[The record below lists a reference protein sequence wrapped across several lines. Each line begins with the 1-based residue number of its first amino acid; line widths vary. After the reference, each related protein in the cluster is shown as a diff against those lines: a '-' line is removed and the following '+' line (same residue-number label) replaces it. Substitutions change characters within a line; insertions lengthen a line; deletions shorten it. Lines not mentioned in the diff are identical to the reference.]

1 MMSESGEFTR
11 WAVIASGEGGGR
23 IASRFLE
30 RTDNPG
36 IEDRILLMNTNRAD
50 IRNNV
55 NRIASAVP
63 IDAEE
68 ITQKYTVDFGPKD
81 GAGNKFHWGEENI
94 RQERDRVFD
103 EIEAAEID
111 EADAFLYITTLG
123 GGTGCGS
130 VPYLV
135 NSLRETPPSTA
146 FENITHVT
154 LAAWP
159 FDYEGAQ
166 MHFNAIAGFAR
177 LLNWYDGAQTSDI
190 VLIADNSHLAEEVTE
205 NMSSIS
211 QTGGLGQKDA
221 VNSALMKVIDMMIAA
236 GRETFG
242 TTDVIDIMA
251 WPSQRNT
258 RHLTP
263 GLALDMETI
272 YDLEMPFDLAAE
284 NTFAP
289 IDPTTAEGVI
299 AVVRA
304 PRSEIGQRERF
315 TEPGVMKALDSWLEK
330 NGFDQDST
338 MKMNTL
344 TPTDEKTDTY
354 DVMLLFTGFDIEPL
368 LEKSMP
374 KFDALLEGSQEG
386 QFMSKF
392 DDPMK
397 DYSRQDFLQL
407 KQNIETYLND

>member
-1 MMSESGEFTR
+1 MSESGEFTR

-23 IASRFLE
+23 IASRFFE
-30 RTDNPG
+30 RADNPG
-36 IEDRILLMNTNRAD
+36 ISDRILLMNTNRAD

-55 NRIASAVP
+55 NRIENTMG

-68 ITQKYTVDFGPKD
+68 IAQKYTVDFGPKD

-94 RQERDRVFD
+94 RQEEDRIYE
-103 EIEAAEID
+103 EIAAAEID

-130 VPYLV
+130 VPYLI
-135 NSLRETPPSTA
+135 NSLRDSPPSPA
-146 FENITHVT
+146 FADITHVT

-166 MHFNAIAGFAR
+166 VHFNAIAGFSR
-177 LLNWYDGAQTSDI
+177 LLNWYDGSQTSDI
-190 VLIADNSHLAEEVTE
+190 VLLADNTHLAEEVTE
-205 NMSSIS
+205 NMPMFS
-211 QTGGLGQKDA
+211 QNGGLGNKDA
-221 VNSALMKVIDMMIAA
+221 VNRALIQVIDMMIGA

-272 YDLEMPFDLAAE
+272 YDLEMPFDVAAE

-304 PRSEIGQRERF
+304 PRSEIGQHDRF
-315 TEPGVMKALDSWLEK
+315 TGPGVMKGLDHWLEE
-330 NGFDQDST
+330 NGFDQNKT
-338 MKMNTL
+338 MKMSTL
-344 TPTDEKTDTY
+344 TPTDKKTDTY
-354 DVMLLFTGFDIEPL
+354 DVMLLFTGADVSPL
-368 LEKSMP
+368 LERSMP
-374 KFDALLEGSQEG
+374 KFDALMEGSQDG

-392 DDPMK
+392 DNPMK
-397 DYSRQDFLQL
+397 DYTRKDFLKL
-407 KQNIETYLND
+407 KQNLNTYLNS

>member
-1 MMSESGEFTR
+1 MSHKEGFTR

-23 IASRFLE
+23 IASQFFE

-50 IRNNV
+50 IRNNI
-55 NRIASAVP
+55 NRIANNIN

-68 ITQKYTVDFGPKD
+68 ITRRHTVDFGPKD

-94 RQERDRVFD
+94 RQEESRVIE

-130 VPYLV
+130 VPYLI
-135 NSLRETPPSTA
+135 NSLRANPPSPA
-146 FENITHVT
+146 FEDTTHVA

-159 FDYEGAQ
+159 FEYEGAQ
-166 MHFNAIAGFAR
+166 MHFNAVAGLSR
-177 LLNWYDGAQTSDI
+177 LLNWYDNSQTADI
-190 VLIADNSHLAEEVTE
+190 VLLADNTHLAETVAE
-205 NMSSIS
+205 NLGSSGN
-211 QTGGLGQKDA
+211 GGLGQKDA
-221 VNSALMKVIDMMIAA
+221 VNDAVIKVIDMMIAA
-236 GRETFG
+236 GRETYG

-251 WPSQRNT
+251 WPAQRNT
-258 RHLTP
+258 RHLVP
-263 GLALDMETI
+263 GLAQDTENI
-272 YDLEMPFDLAAE
+272 FDFEMGFDIAAD

-304 PRSEIGQRERF
+304 PRAEIGQDKF

-330 NGFDQDST
+330 NGFDQDRT

-344 TPTDEKTDTY
+344 TPSDKKTDTY
-354 DVMLLFTGFDIEPL
+354 DVMLLFTGFDIQPML
-368 LEKSMP
+368 DSSMP
-374 KFDALLEGSQEG
+374 KFDALLEGSQDG

-397 DYSRQDFLQL
+397 EYTRQDFHRL
-407 KQNIETYLND
+407 KQNLNEYLSE

>member
-1 MMSESGEFTR
+1 MPNPDEFTR

-23 IASRFLE
+23 IASQFFE
-30 RTDNPG
+30 RTENPG
-36 IEDRILLMNTNRAD
+36 IGDRILLMNTNRAD
-50 IRNNV
+50 IRNNI
-55 NRIASAVP
+55 NRIVRSVS
-63 IDAEE
+63 IDQEE

-94 RQERDRVFD
+94 RQEEDRVFE

-135 NSLRETPPSTA
+135 NSLRETPPSPA
-146 FENITHVT
+146 FADTTHVA

-159 FDYEGAQ
+159 FEYEGAQ
-166 MHFNAIAGFAR
+166 MHFNAIAGLSR
-177 LLNWYDGAQTSDI
+177 LLNWYDGSQTADI
-190 VLIADNSHLAEEVTE
+190 VLIADNSHLAETVAE
-205 NMSSIS
+205 NMTTVSGN
-211 QTGGLGQKDA
+211 GGLGQKDA
-221 VNSALMKVIDMMIAA
+221 VNQALIEVIDMMIAA
-236 GRETFG
+236 GRETYG

-272 YDLEMPFDLAAE
+272 YDLEMPFDMAAE

-304 PRSEIGQRERF
+304 PRAEIGKRERF

-330 NGFDQDST
+330 NGFDRDST
-338 MKMNTL
+338 MKMHTL

-354 DVMLLFTGFDIEPL
+354 DVMLLFTGFDVDPL

-374 KFDALLEGSQEG
+374 KFDALLDGSQEG

-392 DDPMK
+392 DEPMK
-397 DYSRQDFLQL
+397 EYSRQDFQRL
-407 KQNIETYLND
+407 KQNLETYLSD

>member
-1 MMSESGEFTR
+1 MTESGEFTR

-23 IASRFLE
+23 IASQFLE

-36 IEDRILLMNTNRAD
+36 IEDRVLLMNTNRAD
-50 IRNNV
+50 IRNNI
-55 NRIASAVP
+55 NRIATTVG
-63 IDAEE
+63 IDTDE

-94 RQERDRVFD
+94 RQGRDRVLR

-111 EADAFLYITTLG
+111 EADAFLFATTLG

-130 VPYLV
+130 VPYLI
-135 NSLRETPPSTA
+135 NSLREDPPSSA
-146 FENITHVT
+146 FENTTYVS

-159 FDYEGAQ
+159 FEYEGAQ
-166 MHFNAIAGFAR
+166 MHFNAIAGLSR
-177 LLNWYDGAQTSDI
+177 LLNWYDGSQTSDI
-190 VLIADNSHLAEEVTE
+190 VLLADNTHLTETVTE
-205 NMSSIS
+205 NMDSIS
-211 QTGGLGQKDA
+211 SNGGLGEKDG
-221 VNSALMKVIDMMIAA
+221 VNQALIEVIDMMIAA
-236 GRETFG
+236 GRETYG

-272 YDLEMPFDLAAE
+272 YDLEMPFDVAAE

-315 TEPGVMKALDSWLEK
+315 TEPGVMKALDGWLEK
-330 NGFDQDST
+330 NGFDRDST
-338 MKMNTL
+338 MTMNTL

-354 DVMLLFTGFDIEPL
+354 DVMLLFTGFDADPL
-368 LEKSMP
+368 LERSMP
-374 KFDALLEGSQEG
+374 KFDALLEGSQDG

-397 DYSRQDFLQL
+397 DYTRQDFQRL
-407 KQNIETYLND
+407 KQNLEAYLND

>member
-1 MMSESGEFTR
+1 MPNPDEFTR

-23 IASRFLE
+23 IASQFFQ
-30 RTDNPG
+30 RTENPG
-36 IEDRILLMNTNRAD
+36 IGDRILLMNTNRAD
-50 IRNNV
+50 IRNNI
-55 NRIASAVP
+55 NRIVRSVS
-63 IDAEE
+63 IDQEE

-94 RQERDRVFD
+94 RQEEDRVFE

-135 NSLRETPPSTA
+135 NSLRETPPSPA
-146 FENITHVT
+146 FADTTHVA

-159 FDYEGAQ
+159 FEYEGAQ
-166 MHFNAIAGFAR
+166 MHFNAIAGLSR
-177 LLNWYDGAQTSDI
+177 LLNWYDGSQTADI
-190 VLIADNSHLAEEVTE
+190 VLIADNSHLAETVAE
-205 NMSSIS
+205 NMTTVSGN
-211 QTGGLGQKDA
+211 GGLGQKDA
-221 VNSALMKVIDMMIAA
+221 VNQALIEVIDMMIAA
-236 GRETFG
+236 GRETYG

-272 YDLEMPFDLAAE
+272 YDLEMPFDMAAE

-304 PRSEIGQRERF
+304 PRAEIGKRERF

-330 NGFDQDST
+330 NGFDRDST
-338 MKMNTL
+338 MKMHTL

-354 DVMLLFTGFDIEPL
+354 DVMLLFTGFDVDPL

-374 KFDALLEGSQEG
+374 KFDALLDGSQEG

-392 DDPMK
+392 DEPMK
-397 DYSRQDFLQL
+397 EYSRQDFQRL
-407 KQNIETYLND
+407 KQNLETYLSD